1 MSPRPEPPTAA
12 ERRRVNP
19 PARNSGIR
27 LIETV
32 ILVLAL
38 IAGLRLFQVQI
49 LDHKSYLSQA
59 NSQWTRELSLPAP
72 RGNLYDRSGI
82 PLAVGTLQY
91 KVSADP
97 AAFRKLDGA
106 ERKELLVELAALLD
120 RPRAKLK
127 KRLNVKGRYTVLHDG
142 LSLALE
148 HRERLVATGIVH
160 LEQCARRLYPMGALG
175 APLLGFVNSDGEG
188 VAGLEAGLQ
197 AKLAGQPGLALVQKD
212 ENGRNLIS
220 PLNRRLV
227 EPERGS
233 DVYLTLDHK
242 VQAIVDQELAR
253 VAKEA
258 GARGGSAVVLD
269 PHSGEIL
276 ALSSWPAV
284 ADREDD
290 RYRADQW
297 KLLPVQATYEPG
309 STMKALTSIALLEKG
324 DVSLATQVDAEDGQA
339 TIDGF
344 RIRDDRAHLGFLSF
358 REAFA
363 LSSNICFAKLSGRL
377 SKEELF
383 GLLQDLGFG
392 NSWGL
397 PLPGELGGKLRKPG
411 DWSRRSKLTLIFGQ
425 EITATP
431 LQMTA
436 AVGALAADGLLM
448 KPHILGSVVTP
459 DGRHRRDRDPV
470 ILRRVCRKETAAIIR
485 GLMGDVVSDGTG
497 KRARVAGLEVGGKTG
512 TAQKFEGGALK
523 SGKYLASFVGL
534 APLDDPRL
542 VVGIFL
548 DEPSLEMAHGGR
560 SAAPAFARIVEKLAV
575 ATPRLLASPD
585 EADDIDDPWEGVPV
599 PSFLDCDL
607 ADAETGAREAGLPMR
622 FRGHGTRVVAQEP
635 DPGCLRKADE
645 LLVLMLGDPESPE
658 SAVPDL
664 LGLSLRAARRRAL
677 ERGFRILPKGRGIVL
692 EQGSPDRERGGV
704 IPLRLGVGVGS

>member
-1 MSPRPEPPTAA
+1 VPT
-12 ERRRVNP
+12 P
-19 PARNSGIR
+19 SRNSGIR
-27 LIETV
+27 LLETV

-38 IAGLRLFQVQI
+38 LAGLRLFQVQI
-49 LDHKSYLSQA
+49 IDHGSYLAQA
-59 NSQWTRELSLPAP
+59 NRQWTRKLSLPAP

-97 AAFRKLDGA
+97 AAFRKLAGEA
-106 ERKELLVELAALLD
+106 RKELLVELAALLD
-120 RPRAKLK
+120 IPRAKLK
-127 KRLNVKGRYTVLHDG
+127 RQLTAKGRYSILHEG
-142 LSLALE
+142 ISLALE

-175 APLLGFVNSDGEG
+175 APLLGFLNADGEG

-197 AKLAGQPGLALVQKD
+197 AELAGRPGMALVQKD

-253 VAKEA
+253 AAKEA
-258 GARGGSAVVLD
+258 GARAGSAVVLD
-269 PHSGEIL
+269 PHTGEIL
-276 ALSSWPAV
+276 ALSSWPVV
-284 ADREDD
+284 ADREAD
-290 RYRADQW
+290 RYRPEEW
-297 KLLPVQATYEPG
+297 KLLPVQAIYEPG

-339 TIDGF
+339 VIDGF
-344 RIRDDRAHLGFLSF
+344 RIRDDRPHLGHLSF

-363 LSSNICFAKLSGRL
+363 LSSNICFAKLSSRL
-377 SKEELF
+377 SKQQLF

-392 NSWGL
+392 NSCGL

-411 DWSRRSKLTLIFGQ
+411 EWSGRSKLTLIFGQ
-425 EITATP
+425 ELTATP

-436 AVGALAADGLLM
+436 ALGALATDGLLM

-459 DGRHRRDRDPV
+459 DGRRRHDREPV
-470 ILRRVCRKETAAIIR
+470 LLRRVCRQETAATIR
-485 GLMGDVVSDGTG
+485 GLMGDVVTDGTG
-497 KRARVAGLEVGGKTG
+497 RRARVAGLEVGGKTG
-512 TAQKFEGGALK
+512 TAQKFEGGSLK
-523 SGKYLASFVGL
+523 LGKYLASFVGL
-534 APLDDPRL
+534 APLDAPRL
-542 VVGIFL
+542 VVGVFL
-548 DEPSLEMAHGGR
+548 DEPSQEMAHGGR
-560 SAAPAFARIVEKLAV
+560 SAAPAFSRIVEKLAV

-585 EADDIDDPWEGVPV
+585 ESTDRDEEWEGAPV
-599 PSFLDCDL
+599 PSFLEQDL
-607 ADAETGAREAGLPMR
+607 AAAELGAREAGLPMR

-635 DPGCLRKADE
+635 DPGCLRRADE
-645 LLVLMLGDPESPE
+645 LLVLVLGDPESQE
-658 SAVPDL
+658 TSVPDL
-664 LGLSLRAARRRAL
+664 VGLSLRAARRRAL
-677 ERGFRILPKGRGIVL
+677 ERGYRILPRGRGVVL
-692 EQGSPDRERGGV
+692 EQGRPDRERGGV